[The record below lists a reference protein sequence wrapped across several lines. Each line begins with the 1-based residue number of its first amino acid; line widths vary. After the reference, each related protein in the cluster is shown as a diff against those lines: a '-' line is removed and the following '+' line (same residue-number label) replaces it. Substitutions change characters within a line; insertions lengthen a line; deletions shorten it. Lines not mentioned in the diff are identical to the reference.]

1 LPETEQEEF
10 VDTLKDIEEGIDRVR
25 MIVSDLRS
33 FTHPNTENFE
43 PVFVRHIVSAALR
56 FLSHEW
62 KQKVLIEQDFDENQ
76 TVFGNPHQLI
86 QVVLNLLQNSLDALK
101 RKDLGE
107 EQPKI
112 VIKGVVT
119 DGTFQLIIRDNG
131 PGIANEHIGKIF
143 DPFFTTKDVGEGM
156 GLGLSICYKILESH
170 EGRID
175 VRSEVGQY
183 CEFILEFPLRN
194 ETELVAGDAVKYA

>member
-1 LPETEQEEF
+1 
-10 VDTLKDIEEGIDRVR
+10 
-25 MIVSDLRS
+25 M
-33 FTHPNTENFE
+33 
-43 PVFVRHIVSAALR
+43 R

-62 KQKVLIEQDFDENQ
+62 KQKVLIEQDFAENQ

-101 RKDLGE
+101 RKDFGE

-112 VIKGVVT
+112 VIKGIVT
-119 DGTFQLIIRDNG
+119 DDTFLLIIRDNG

-156 GLGLSICYKILESH
+156 GLGLSICYRIVQEYDGKI
-170 EGRID
+170 
-175 VRSEVGQY
+175 VVKSEPGKF
-183 CEFILEFPLRN
+183 CEFTLEFPVQSGN
-194 ETELVAGDAVKYA
+194 EDSEVVGMKQSYA